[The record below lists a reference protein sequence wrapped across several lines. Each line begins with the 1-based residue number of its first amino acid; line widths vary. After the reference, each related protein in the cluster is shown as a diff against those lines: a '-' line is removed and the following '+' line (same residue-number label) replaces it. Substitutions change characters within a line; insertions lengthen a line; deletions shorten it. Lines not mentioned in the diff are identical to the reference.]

1 MEQVTGITVEETDD
15 GKLVV
20 ELTEHN
26 HGSMRGEV
34 KSRKI
39 VEPPFSINLQEDHE
53 LVKEGRRRFTV
64 DGTIL
69 ADVSEYDE

>member
-15 GKLVV
+15 GRLVV
-20 ELTEHN
+20 ELTKQN
-26 HGSMRGEV
+26 NGSMRGEV

-69 ADVSEYDE
+69 ADVTEYDE

>member
-1 MEQVTGITVEETDD
+1 MEQVTDITVEETDD

-20 ELTEHN
+20 ELTERN
-26 HGSMRGEV
+26 HGSMHGEV

-69 ADVSEYDE
+69 ADVTEYDE

>member
-20 ELTEHN
+20 ELIEHN
-26 HGSMRGEV
+26 HESMRGEV

-53 LVKEGRRRFTV
+53 LVKEWRRRFTV